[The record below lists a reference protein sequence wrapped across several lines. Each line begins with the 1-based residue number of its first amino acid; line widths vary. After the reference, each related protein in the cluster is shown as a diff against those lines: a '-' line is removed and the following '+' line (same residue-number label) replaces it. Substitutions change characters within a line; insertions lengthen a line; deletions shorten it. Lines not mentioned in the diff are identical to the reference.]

1 MAVRLLVVAVVLSM
15 APVLRAQTARAAP
28 ASPASPQPHILCGMR
43 VFPANPGVDAEME
56 KPTPPG
62 MFTLRTR
69 QPRICRQS
77 FPTSASDLTRRLPQ
91 IFGPKR

>member
-1 MAVRLLVVAVVLSM
+1 MAMRLLVVAIVLSM
-15 APVLRAQTARAAP
+15 APALRAQTERPAP
-28 ASPASPQPHILCGMR
+28 ASPAPPPPHILCGMR

-77 FPTSASDLTRRLPQ
+77 FPTGASELKRRLPQ